1 MTQRI
6 RCIILLLAALVAVV
20 GCTSGGPSEADEA
33 TPTPIPTPI
42 VPTKPTY
49 EVQRGEVVK
58 TIQFTGRI
66 APVVEE
72 QLFFRASGF
81 IGVVNVKRNDWV
93 EEGDILAE
101 LEVTDL
107 KDQLAQAE
115 AALASTQSEY
125 DQRVT
130 EATIALKVAELRL
143 AQNEV
148 RSPDSTAAEIALR
161 WAIQEE
167 ADAAYE
173 VEKAMNRP
181 WQWQYDQ
188 VQRSYN
194 DMWQRAK
201 DDLTVARAEYEAVAT
216 EHQIHNMEVEILTTE
231 VELAGIRLE
240 RIEAGLDIKE
250 MELTLERL
258 SNQLR
263 DARLLAP
270 FDGQVLSLSVS
281 EGRSVEGYRPV
292 AIIADPSELEVTADI
307 RDRDLSLLAEGMPVS
322 AVLVSSP
329 AEELDGEIRQLPY
342 PYGGGGRSEGV
353 EGQQD
358 TSTRVSLNMGED
370 DAEFGQGDMVRVT
383 VTLERKGGVLWLPPQ
398 AIRLFD
404 GRTFVVVQEGDGQRR
419 VDVKVGI
426 KGEDRSEIE
435 DGLSEG
441 LIVIGQ

>member
-6 RCIILLLAALVAVV
+6 ISVMSVLVALVAVV
-20 GCTSGGPSEADEA
+20 GCTGGASSQVDEA

-42 VPTKPTY
+42 VPSKPTY

-72 QLFFRASGF
+72 QLFFRSSGF
-81 IGVVNVKRNDWV
+81 VGAVNVKRNDWV
-93 EEGDILAE
+93 EEGDVLAE

-115 AALASTQSEY
+115 AALATTQSEY

-130 EATIALKVAELRL
+130 EARISLQVAELRL
-143 AQNEV
+143 AQIQV
-148 RSPDSTAAEIALR
+148 RRPNSTAAEIALR

-181 WQWQYDQ
+181 WQWQYDN

-194 DMWQRAK
+194 DMWQHAK
-201 DDLTVARAEYEAVAT
+201 DDLTIAQAEYDAIAT
-216 EHQIHNMEVEILTTE
+216 EQQIYEMDVQILTTE
-231 VELAGIRLE
+231 VELAQIRLE

-263 DARLLAP
+263 DAQLLAP
-270 FDGQVLSLSVS
+270 FSGQVLSLNIS

-292 AIIADPSELEVTADI
+292 MIVADPSELEVTSEVRAS
-307 RDRDLSLLAEGMPVS
+307 DLTLLAEGMPVT
-322 AVLVSSP
+322 AVLVSMP
-329 AEELDGEIRQLPY
+329 AEQLDGEIRQLPY

-370 DAEFGQGDMVRVT
+370 DTDFTQGDMVRVT
-383 VTLERKGGVLWLPPQ
+383 VTLERKDGVLWLPPQ

-426 KGEDRSEIE
+426 RGEDRSEIE

>member
-358 TSTRVSLNMGED
+358 TSTRVSLDMGAD

-441 LIVIGQ
+441 LTVIGQ